1 MAIKKSELYST
12 LWKCCDE
19 LRGGMDASQY
29 KDYVLVILFVK
40 YISDKSRNDSNFV
53 IDIPAGCHFEDFVA
67 LKGHANIGEEMNKKM
82 AALSEANQL
91 DGVFIADF
99 DDETKLG
106 KGKDKVET
114 LSGLIG
120 IFQTSDLDFSKNR
133 AADDDLI
140 GDAYEYLMKNFAT
153 ESGKSKGQFYTP
165 AEVSRVMAKVLGL
178 DKVHTTAQTTIY
190 DPTCGSG
197 SLLLRAKAEIQ
208 NNITLYGQ
216 EKDNATVGLAKMNM
230 ILHNDPYAII
240 KQGDTLNDPQYKDES
255 GNLQT
260 FDFVVANPP
269 FSTKA
274 WLKGAKDEDQY
285 HRWGSSIGVPPEKN
299 GDYAFLLHIV
309 RSIKQTGC
317 GACILPH
324 GVLFRGNAEAQ
335 IRKYLVA
342 DRRYIKGIIGL
353 PANLFFGTGIPACI
367 IILEKS
373 EASNRK
379 GVFMID
385 AKSGFMKDGAK
396 NRLREQDIRR
406 IVDIWQQ
413 QRDVPH
419 FARFVP
425 LEEIERNDY
434 NLNIPRYIS
443 APDTEIL
450 QDIDAHLHGGLPAH
464 DIEQLAAYW
473 QVCPSLRNDLFR
485 PHDTRTGYFAL
496 NCDAEAVR
504 DTIMD
509 NVDFRRQT
517 EIFYRSYA
525 EWCDRHR
532 EALYFLVAGF
542 APKRLIEELSDSML
556 ATFKRD
562 ESLVDAYDVYDCL
575 MNYWSETMQDDCYL
589 IAANG
594 WKAELYTPQP
604 TAKKKDAKPKEKKPS
619 TPEDVVCD
627 LLPVSIVVDEYF
639 AKEKRLISASE
650 ELLSDKENRLNE
662 LLEEHADE
670 AFDEDN
676 FADNKLTD
684 SNVKKR
690 IKGLDKKSDADEI
703 TILTQYLE
711 LKADISQMK
720 RKLKTLKENLL
731 AVLKVKYSNL
741 TEDDIKR
748 LVIEKK
754 WFAALSS
761 RLDSEMQ
768 RIGQQLT
775 SQVSALAERYA
786 QTLPEIAAEI
796 TDLETKITA
805 HLKQMGFPI
814 D

>member
-40 YISDKSRNDSNFV
+40 YISDKSRNDSNFL
-53 IDIPAGCHFEDFVA
+53 IDNIPAGCYFEDFVA

-82 AALSEANQL
+82 AALSEATQL

-99 DDETKLG
+99 DDDTKLG

-114 LSGLIG
+114 LSGLISL
-120 IFQTSDLDFSKNR
+120 FQTSDLDFSKNR
-133 AADDDLI
+133 TADDDLI

-165 AEVSRVMAKVLGL
+165 AEVSRVIAKVLGL
-178 DKVHTTAQTTIY
+178 DKANSISTTIY

-197 SLLLRAKAEIQ
+197 SLLLRAKAE
-208 NNITLYGQ
+208 TPTGASLYGQ

-230 ILHNDPYAII
+230 ILHNDPCATI
-240 KQGDTLNDPQYKDES
+240 KQGDTLNDPQYKDDL

-260 FDFVVANPP
+260 YDFVVANPP
-269 FSTKA
+269 FSTKS
-274 WLKGAKDEDQY
+274 WLKGAKEEDQY

-342 DRRYIKGIIGL
+342 EKRYIKGIIGL

-367 IILEKS
+367 IIIEKS

-385 AKSGFMKDGAK
+385 AKSGFIKDGAK

-406 IVDIWQQ
+406 IVDVWRQ
-413 QRDVPH
+413 QRDVPN

-425 LEEIERNDY
+425 MEEIEHNDY

-450 QDIDAHLHGGLPAH
+450 QDIDAHLHGGLPEH

-496 NCDAEAVR
+496 NCEPEAVR
-504 DTIMD
+504 DTIMA
-509 NVDFRRQT
+509 NSDFRRQT

-525 EWCDRHR
+525 EWCNRHR
-532 EALYFLVAGF
+532 EALYSLALGL
-542 APKRLIEELSDSML
+542 APKRLIEELSDSL
-556 ATFKRD
+556 LETFKRD
-562 ESLVDAYDVYDCL
+562 ESLVDAYDVFDCL

-594 WKAELYTPQP
+594 WNAELYTPQP
-604 TAKKKDAKPKEKKPS
+604 TIKKKDAKPKEKKAS

-627 LLPVSIVVDEYF
+627 LLPVSIVIDEYF
-639 AKEKRLISASE
+639 AKEKQLISASE
-650 ELLSDKENRLNE
+650 ELLNDKENQLNE

-676 FADNKLTD
+676 FADSKLTD

-690 IKGLDKKSDADEI
+690 IKALDKKSDADEI
-703 TILTQYLE
+703 AVLTQYLK
-711 LKADISQMK
+711 LKEDISLTK
-720 RKLKTLKENLL
+720 KTLKTLKYNLL
-731 AVLKVKYSNL
+731 TALTVKYARL
-741 TEDDIKR
+741 TEEDIKR

-754 WFAALSS
+754 WFAALST
-761 RLDSEMQ
+761 RLDGEMQ
-768 RIGQQLT
+768 RVGQQLT
-775 SQVSALAERYA
+775 SKVSALAERYA
-786 QTLPEIAAEI
+786 QTLPEIDAEI
-796 TDLETKITA
+796 ADLEAKVA
-805 HLKQMGFPI
+805 VHLKQMGY
-814 D
+814 

>member
-40 YISDKSRNDSNFV
+40 YISDKSRNDSNFM
-53 IDIPAGCHFEDFVA
+53 IDIPAGCYFEDFVA

-114 LSGLIG
+114 LSGLIS

-165 AEVSRVMAKVLGL
+165 AEVSRVIAKVLGL
-178 DKVHTTAQTTIY
+178 DKVNSIRTTIY
-190 DPTCGSG
+190 DPACGSG
-197 SLLLRAKAEIQ
+197 SLLLRAKAETPTDA
-208 NNITLYGQ
+208 TLYGQ

-230 ILHNDPYAII
+230 ILHNDPYATI
-240 KQGDTLNDPQYKDES
+240 KQGDTLNDPQYEDES
-255 GNLQT
+255 GNLQA

-269 FSTKA
+269 FSTKS
-274 WLKGAKDEDQY
+274 WLKGAKEEDQY
-285 HRWGSSIGVPPEKN
+285 HRWSSSIGVPPEKN

-342 DRRYIKGIIGL
+342 EKRYIKGIIGL

-406 IVDIWQQ
+406 IVDVWQK
-413 QRDVPH
+413 QRDMPH

-425 LEEIERNDY
+425 QEEIERNDY

-443 APDTEIL
+443 APDTEIQ

-496 NCDAEAVR
+496 NCEPEAAR
-504 DTIMD
+504 DTIMA
-509 NVDFRRQT
+509 NSDFCRQT
-517 EIFYRSYA
+517 FLFIRSYT
-525 EWCDRHR
+525 EWCNRHR
-532 EALYFLVAGF
+532 ATLYDLTTGF
-542 APKRLIEELSDSML
+542 APKRLIEALSDSLL
-556 ATFKRD
+556 ATFKHD

-594 WKAELYTPQP
+594 WKAELYTPQS
-604 TAKKKDAKPKEKKPS
+604 TAKKKDAKPKEKKAS
-619 TPEDVVCD
+619 TPEDVACD

-650 ELLSDKENRLNE
+650 ELLNDKENQLNE

-684 SNVKKR
+684 SNIKKR
-690 IKGLDKKSDADEI
+690 IKTLDKKSDADEI
-703 TILTQYLE
+703 AVLMQYLK
-711 LKADISQMK
+711 LKEDISLTK
-720 RKLKTLKENLL
+720 KTLKTLKYNLL
-731 AVLKVKYSNL
+731 TALMVKYADL

-754 WFAALSS
+754 WFAALSA

-775 SQVSALAERYA
+775 SKVSALAERYA
-786 QTLPEIAAEI
+786 QTLPEIDAAI
-796 TDLETKITA
+796 ADLEAKVAA
-805 HLKQMGFPI
+805 HLKQMGF
-814 D
+814 

>member
-1 MAIKKSELYST
+1 MAVKKSELYST

-40 YISDKSRNDSNFV
+40 YISDKSRNDPNFM
-53 IDIPAGCHFEDFVA
+53 IDIPAGCYFEDFVA
-67 LKGHANIGEEMNKKM
+67 LKGHANIGEEINKKM

-120 IFQTSDLDFSKNR
+120 IFQTSDLDFGKNR

-165 AEVSRVMAKVLGL
+165 AEVSRVIAKVLEL
-178 DKVHTTAQTTIY
+178 DKVDSIRTTIY

-197 SLLLRAKAEIQ
+197 SLLLRAKAETPTDA
-208 NNITLYGQ
+208 TLYGQ

-230 ILHNDPYAII
+230 ILHNDPYATI
-240 KQGDTLNDPQYKDES
+240 KQGDTLNDPQYKDDS

-269 FSTKA
+269 FSTKS
-274 WLKGAKDEDQY
+274 WLKGAKEEDQY
-285 HRWGSSIGVPPEKN
+285 KRWGSPAGVPPEKN

-342 DRRYIKGIIGL
+342 EKRYIKGIIGL

-373 EASNRK
+373 EASNRT
-379 GVFMID
+379 GIFMID

-406 IVDIWQQ
+406 IADVWQAR
-413 QRDVPH
+413 RDVPH

-425 LEEIERNDY
+425 MKEIERNDY

-473 QVCPSLRNDLFR
+473 EVCPSLRDDLFK
-485 PHDTRTGYFAL
+485 PHDTRTGYFVL
-496 NCDAEAVR
+496 NCESEAVR
-504 DTIMD
+504 DTIMS
-509 NVDFRRQT
+509 NSDFRRQT
-517 EIFYRSYA
+517 ETFHRSYA
-525 EWCDRHR
+525 EWCDKHCS
-532 EALYFLVAGF
+532 ELYALTVGL
-542 APKRLIEELSDSML
+542 APKRLIETLSDSLL
-556 ATFKRD
+556 AIFKRD

-604 TAKKKDAKPKEKKPS
+604 TAKKKDTKPKEKKAVS
-619 TPEDVVCD
+619 PEDVVCD
-627 LLPVSIVVDEYF
+627 LLPVSIVIDEYF
-639 AKEKRLISASE
+639 AKEKQQILASE
-650 ELLSDKENRLNE
+650 ERLNDKENQLNE
-662 LLEEHADE
+662 LLEEHSDDVFE
-670 AFDEDN
+670 EDN
-676 FADNKLTD
+676 FADNRLSD

-690 IKGLDKKSDADEI
+690 IKALDKKSDADEI
-703 TILTQYLE
+703 AVLTQYLE
-711 LKADISQMK
+711 LKKDISFAK
-720 RKLKTLKENLL
+720 KELKTLKNNLL
-731 AVLKVKYSNL
+731 TALKVKYASL
-741 TEDDIKR
+741 TEEDIKR
-748 LVIEKK
+748 LVIGKK
-754 WFAALSS
+754 WFATLST
-761 RLDSEMQ
+761 RLDNEMQ
-768 RIGQQLT
+768 RIGQQL
-775 SQVSALAERYA
+775 SSKVSALAERYA
-786 QTLPEIAAEI
+786 QTLPEIDAEI
-796 TDLETKITA
+796 ADLEAKVTA
-805 HLKQMGFPI
+805 HLKQMGF
-814 D
+814 

>member
-40 YISDKSRNDSNFV
+40 YISDKSRNDSNFM
-53 IDIPAGCHFEDFVA
+53 IDIPAGCYFEDFVA

-114 LSGLIG
+114 LSGLIS

-165 AEVSRVMAKVLGL
+165 AEVSRVIAKVLGL
-178 DKVHTTAQTTIY
+178 DKVNSIRTTIY
-190 DPTCGSG
+190 DPACGSG
-197 SLLLRAKAEIQ
+197 SLLLRAKAETPTDA
-208 NNITLYGQ
+208 TLYGQ

-230 ILHNDPYAII
+230 ILHNDPYATI
-240 KQGDTLNDPQYKDES
+240 KQGDTLNDPQYEDES
-255 GNLQT
+255 GNLQA

-269 FSTKA
+269 FSTKS
-274 WLKGAKDEDQY
+274 WLKGAKEEDQY
-285 HRWGSSIGVPPEKN
+285 HRWSSSIGVPPEKN

-342 DRRYIKGIIGL
+342 EKRYIKGIIGL

-406 IVDIWQQ
+406 IVDVWQK
-413 QRDVPH
+413 QRDIPH

-425 LEEIERNDY
+425 QEEIERNDY

-443 APDTEIL
+443 APDTEIQ

-496 NCDAEAVR
+496 NCEPEAVR
-504 DTIMD
+504 DTIMA
-509 NVDFRRQT
+509 NSDFCRQT
-517 EIFYRSYA
+517 EIFYRSYT
-525 EWCDRHR
+525 EWCNRHR
-532 EALYFLVAGF
+532 ATLYDLTTGF
-542 APKRLIEELSDSML
+542 APKRLIEALSDSLL
-556 ATFKRD
+556 ATFKHD

-594 WKAELYTPQP
+594 WKAKLYTPQP
-604 TAKKKDAKPKEKKPS
+604 TAKKKDAKPKEKKAS
-619 TPEDVVCD
+619 TPEDVACD

-650 ELLSDKENRLNE
+650 ELLNDKENQLNE
-662 LLEEHADE
+662 LLEEHAED

-676 FADNKLTD
+676 FTDNKLSD
-684 SNVKKR
+684 GNIKKR
-690 IKGLDKKSDADEI
+690 IKSLDKKSDSDEI
-703 TILTQYLE
+703 AVLTQYLE
-711 LKADISQMK
+711 LKAVISQVK
-720 RKLKTLKENLL
+720 RELKTLKENLL
-731 AVLKVKYSNL
+731 AVLKVKYSDL
-741 TEDDIKR
+741 TEDDIKW

-754 WFAALSS
+754 WFAALST

-775 SQVSALAERYA
+775 SKVSALAERYA
-786 QTLPEIAAEI
+786 QTLPEIDAAI
-796 TDLETKITA
+796 ADLEAKVA
-805 HLKQMGFPI
+805 EHLKQMGF
-814 D
+814 

>member
-40 YISDKSRNDSNFV
+40 YISDKSRNDSNFM
-53 IDIPAGCHFEDFVA
+53 IDIPAGCYFEDFVA

-165 AEVSRVMAKVLGL
+165 AEVSREIAKVLGL
-178 DKVHTTAQTTIY
+178 DKVNSIRTTIY

-197 SLLLRAKAEIQ
+197 SLLLRAKAETPTDA
-208 NNITLYGQ
+208 TLYGQ

-230 ILHNDPYAII
+230 ILHNDPYATI

-255 GNLQT
+255 GNLQA

-269 FSTKA
+269 FSTKS
-274 WLKGAKDEDQY
+274 WLKGAKEEDQY
-285 HRWGSSIGVPPEKN
+285 YRWGSSIGIPPEKN

-385 AKSGFMKDGAK
+385 AKAGFMKDGAK

-406 IVDIWQQ
+406 IVDVWQQ

-485 PHDTRTGYFAL
+485 PHDTRAGYFAL

-509 NVDFRRQT
+509 NADFRRQT

-525 EWCDRHR
+525 GWCDRYR
-532 EALYFLVAGF
+532 ETLYSLAAGL
-542 APKRLIEELSDSML
+542 APKHLIEELSDSLL
-556 ATFKRD
+556 ATFKCD
-562 ESLVDAYDVYDCL
+562 ESLVDAYDAYDCL

-594 WKAELYTPQP
+594 WNAELYTPQP
-604 TAKKKDAKPKEKKPS
+604 AAKKKDTKPKEKKAS
-619 TPEDVVCD
+619 APEDVVCD
-627 LLPVSIVVDEYF
+627 LLPVPIVIDEYF
-639 AKEKRLISASE
+639 AKEKHLISASE
-650 ELLSDKENRLNE
+650 ELLSDKENQLNE

-684 SNVKKR
+684 GNVKKR
-690 IKGLDKKSDADEI
+690 IKTLDKKSDADEI
-703 TILTQYLE
+703 AVLTQYLK
-711 LKADISQMK
+711 LKEDISLTK
-720 RKLKTLKENLL
+720 KTLKTLKYNLL
-731 AVLKVKYSNL
+731 TALTVKYTNL
-741 TEDDIKR
+741 TKDDIKR

-754 WFAALSS
+754 WFAALSA
-761 RLDSEMQ
+761 RLNSEIQ
-768 RIGQQLT
+768 RVGQQLT
-775 SQVSALAERYA
+775 SKVSALAERYA
-786 QTLPEIAAEI
+786 QTLPEIDAGIA
-796 TDLETKITA
+796 DLEAKVAA
-805 HLKQMGFPI
+805 HLKQMGF
-814 D
+814 

>member
-1 MAIKKSELYST
+1 MAVKKSELYST

-230 ILHNDPYAII
+230 ILHGEQLTEI
-240 KQGDTLNDPQYKDES
+240 KQGDTLNDPQYKEDS
-255 GNLQT
+255 GCLKT

-269 FSTKA
+269 FSTKS
-274 WLKGAKDEDQY
+274 WLKGAKEEDQY
-285 HRWGSSIGVPPEKN
+285 YRWGSSIGIPPEKN

-342 DRRYIKGIIGL
+342 EKRYIKGIIGL

-532 EALYFLVAGF
+532 ATLYDLTAGF
-542 APKRLIEELSDSML
+542 APKRLIEALSDSLL
-556 ATFKRD
+556 ATFKHD

-604 TAKKKDAKPKEKKPS
+604 TVKKKDAKPKEKKAS
-619 TPEDVVCD
+619 TPEDVACD

-650 ELLSDKENRLNE
+650 ELLSDKENQLNE

-684 SNVKKR
+684 SNIKKR
-690 IKGLDKKSDADEI
+690 IKTLDKKSDADEI
-703 TILTQYLE
+703 AVLMQYLK
-711 LKADISQMK
+711 LKEDISLTK
-720 RKLKTLKENLL
+720 KTLKTLKYNLL
-731 AVLKVKYSNL
+731 TALMVTYADLA
-741 TEDDIKR
+741 EDDIKR

-754 WFAALSS
+754 WFAALSA

-775 SQVSALAERYA
+775 SKVSALAERYA
-786 QTLPEIAAEI
+786 QTLPEIDAAI
-796 TDLETKITA
+796 ADLEAKVAA
-805 HLKQMGFPI
+805 HLKQMGF
-814 D
+814 

>member
-1 MAIKKSELYST
+1 
-12 LWKCCDE
+12 
-19 LRGGMDASQY
+19 
-29 KDYVLVILFVK
+29 
-40 YISDKSRNDSNFV
+40 
-53 IDIPAGCHFEDFVA
+53 
-67 LKGHANIGEEMNKKM
+67 
-82 AALSEANQL
+82 
-91 DGVFIADF
+91 
-99 DDETKLG
+99 
-106 KGKDKVET
+106 
-114 LSGLIG
+114 
-120 IFQTSDLDFSKNR
+120 
-133 AADDDLI
+133 
-140 GDAYEYLMKNFAT
+140 
-153 ESGKSKGQFYTP
+153 
-165 AEVSRVMAKVLGL
+165 
-178 DKVHTTAQTTIY
+178 
-190 DPTCGSG
+190 
-197 SLLLRAKAEIQ
+197 
-208 NNITLYGQ
+208 
-216 EKDNATVGLAKMNM
+216 
-230 ILHNDPYAII
+230 
-240 KQGDTLNDPQYKDES
+240 
-255 GNLQT
+255 
-260 FDFVVANPP
+260 
-269 FSTKA
+269 
-274 WLKGAKDEDQY
+274 
-285 HRWGSSIGVPPEKN
+285 
-299 GDYAFLLHIV
+299 
-309 RSIKQTGC
+309 
-317 GACILPH
+317 
-324 GVLFRGNAEAQ
+324 
-335 IRKYLVA
+335 
-342 DRRYIKGIIGL
+342 
-353 PANLFFGTGIPACI
+353 
-367 IILEKS
+367 
-373 EASNRK
+373 
-379 GVFMID
+379 MID

-406 IVDIWQQ
+406 IVDVWQQ

-434 NLNIPRYIS
+434 NLNIPRYIP

-464 DIEQLAAYW
+464 DIEQLAPYW
-473 QVCPSLRNDLFR
+473 QACPSLRNDLFR

-604 TAKKKDAKPKEKKPS
+604 TAKKKDAKPKEKKAS
-619 TPEDVVCD
+619 TPEDVACD

-639 AKEKRLISASE
+639 MKEKQLISASE
-650 ELLSDKENRLNE
+650 ELLDDKETQLNE
-662 LLEEHADE
+662 LLEEHA
-670 AFDEDN
+670 EDVLEEEN
-676 FADNKLTD
+676 FADNKLSD
-684 SNVKKR
+684 GNIKKR
-690 IKGLDKKSDADEI
+690 IKALNKKSDADEI
-703 TILTQYLE
+703 AVLTQYLK
-711 LKADISQMK
+711 LKEDISLTK
-720 RKLKTLKENLL
+720 KTLKTLKYNLL
-731 AVLKVKYSNL
+731 TALTVKYANL
-741 TEDDIKR
+741 TEDGIKR

-754 WFAALSS
+754 WFAALSD

-775 SQVSALAERYA
+775 SKVSALAERYA

>member
-40 YISDKSRNDSNFV
+40 YISDKSRNDSNFM
-53 IDIPAGCHFEDFVA
+53 IDIPAGCYFEDFVA

-114 LSGLIG
+114 LSGLIS

-165 AEVSRVMAKVLGL
+165 AEVSRVIAKVLGL
-178 DKVHTTAQTTIY
+178 DKVNSIRTTIY
-190 DPTCGSG
+190 DPACGSG
-197 SLLLRAKAEIQ
+197 SLLLRAKAETPTDA
-208 NNITLYGQ
+208 TLYGQ

-230 ILHNDPYAII
+230 ILHNDPYATI
-240 KQGDTLNDPQYKDES
+240 KQGDTLNDPQYEDES
-255 GNLQT
+255 GNLQA

-269 FSTKA
+269 FSTKS
-274 WLKGAKDEDQY
+274 WLKGAKEEDQY

-324 GVLFRGNAEAQ
+324 GVLFRSNAEAQ

-342 DRRYIKGIIGL
+342 EKRYIKGIIGL

-406 IVDIWQQ
+406 IVDVWQK

-443 APDTEIL
+443 APDAEIL

-473 QVCPSLRNDLFR
+473 QVCPSLRNDLFW
-485 PHDTRTGYFAL
+485 PHDTRAGYFAL
-496 NCDAEAVR
+496 NCKPEVVR
-504 DTIMD
+504 DTIMA
-509 NVDFRRQT
+509 NSDFCRQT
-517 EIFYRSYA
+517 EIFYRSYT
-525 EWCDRHR
+525 EWCNRHR
-532 EALYFLVAGF
+532 ATLYDLTAGF
-542 APKRLIEELSDSML
+542 APKRLIEALSDSLL
-556 ATFKRD
+556 ATFKHD

-604 TAKKKDAKPKEKKPS
+604 TAKKKDAKPKEKKAS
-619 TPEDVVCD
+619 TPEDVACD

-650 ELLSDKENRLNE
+650 ELLSDKENQLNE

-684 SNVKKR
+684 SNIKKR
-690 IKGLDKKSDADEI
+690 IKTLDKKSDADEI
-703 TILTQYLE
+703 AVLMQYLK
-711 LKADISQMK
+711 LKEDISLTK
-720 RKLKTLKENLL
+720 KTLKTLKYNLL
-731 AVLKVKYSNL
+731 TALMVKYADL

-754 WFAALSS
+754 WFAALSA

-775 SQVSALAERYA
+775 SKVSALAERYA
-786 QTLPEIAAEI
+786 QTLPEIDAAI
-796 TDLETKITA
+796 ADLESKVAA
-805 HLKQMGFPI
+805 HLKQMGF
-814 D
+814 

>member
-53 IDIPAGCHFEDFVA
+53 IDIPAGCFFEDFVA

-82 AALSEANQL
+82 AALSEANHL

-99 DDETKLG
+99 DDEAKLG

-120 IFQTSDLDFSKNR
+120 IFQTADLDFGKNR
-133 AADDDLI
+133 EADDDLI

-178 DKVHTTAQTTIY
+178 DKAHTIAQTTIY

-197 SLLLRAKAEIQ
+197 SLLLRAKAETL
-208 NNITLYGQ
+208 NDITLYGQ

-230 ILHNDPYAII
+230 ILHGEQFAEI
-240 KQGDTLNDPQYKDES
+240 KQGDTLNDPQYTDES
-255 GNLQT
+255 GNLRA

-269 FSTKA
+269 FSTKS
-274 WLKGAKDEDQY
+274 WLKGAKEEDQY

-342 DRRYIKGIIGL
+342 EKRYIKGVIGL

-367 IILEKS
+367 IIVEKS

-379 GVFMID
+379 GIFMID
-385 AKSGFMKDGAK
+385 AKSGFVKDGAK

-406 IVDIWQQ
+406 IVDVWQQ

-425 LEEIERNDY
+425 LEEIEHNDY
-434 NLNIPRYIS
+434 NLNIPRYIP

-485 PHDTRTGYFAL
+485 PHDTRAGYFTL
-496 NCDAEAVR
+496 NCDLKAVR
-504 DTIMD
+504 DTIML
-509 NVDFRRQT
+509 NADFRRQT

-525 EWCDRHR
+525 GWCDQHR
-532 EALYFLVAGF
+532 ATLYSLSTGF
-542 APKRLIEELSDSML
+542 VPKHLIGRLSDSLL

-604 TAKKKDAKPKEKKPS
+604 AAKKKDAKPKKAS
-619 TPEDVVCD
+619 TPEDIVCD
-627 LLPVSIVVDEYF
+627 LLSVSIVVDEYF
-639 AKEKRLISASE
+639 ATEKQLILASE
-650 ELLSDKENRLNE
+650 ELLRDKENQLSE

-670 AFDEDN
+670 AFNESN

-684 SNVKKR
+684 SNVKNR
-690 IKGLDKKSDADEI
+690 IKALNKKSDAEEI
-703 TILTQYLE
+703 AVLMQYLK
-711 LKADISQMK
+711 LKEDISLAK
-720 RKLKTLKENLL
+720 KTLKTLKYDLL
-731 AVLKVKYSNL
+731 TALLVKYAGF
-741 TEDDIKR
+741 TEDDVKR

-754 WFAALSS
+754 WFAALSA
-761 RLDSEMQ
+761 RLDGEMQ
-768 RIGQQLT
+768 RVGQQLT
-775 SQVSALAERYA
+775 SKVSALAERYA
-786 QTLPEIAAEI
+786 QTLPEIDAEI
-796 TDLETKITA
+796 SDLEAKVAA
-805 HLKQMGFPI
+805 HLKQMGY
-814 D
+814 

>member
-40 YISDKSRNDSNFV
+40 YISDKSRNDTNFM
-53 IDIPAGCHFEDFVA
+53 IDIPAGCYFEDFVA

-165 AEVSRVMAKVLGL
+165 AEVSRVIAKVLGL
-178 DKVHTTAQTTIY
+178 DKVNSIRTTIY

-197 SLLLRAKAEIQ
+197 SLLLRAKAETPTDA
-208 NNITLYGQ
+208 TLYGQ
-216 EKDNATVGLAKMNM
+216 EKDNATIGLAKMNM
-230 ILHNDPYAII
+230 ILHNDPYATI

-255 GNLQT
+255 GNLQA

-269 FSTKA
+269 FSTKS
-274 WLKGAKDEDQY
+274 WLKGAKEEDQY
-285 HRWGSSIGVPPEKN
+285 HRWGSSIGIPPEKN

-342 DRRYIKGIIGL
+342 EKRYIKGIIGL

-413 QRDVPH
+413 QRDAPH

-485 PHDTRTGYFAL
+485 PHDTRTSYFAL

-509 NVDFRRQT
+509 NADFRRQT

-525 EWCDRHR
+525 GWCDRHR
-532 EALYFLVAGF
+532 ETLYSLATGF
-542 APKRLIEELSDSML
+542 APKRLIEVLSDSLL
-556 ATFKRD
+556 AIFKRD
-562 ESLVDAYDVYDCL
+562 ESLVDAYDAYDCL

-604 TAKKKDAKPKEKKPS
+604 AAKKKDAKPKEKKAS
-619 TPEDVVCD
+619 TPEDVACD
-627 LLPVSIVVDEYF
+627 LLPVSIVIDEYF
-639 AKEKRLISASE
+639 AKDKHLISASE
-650 ELLSDKENRLNE
+650 ELLNDKENQLIE

-670 AFDEDN
+670 AFDEGN

-684 SNVKKR
+684 GNVKKR
-690 IKGLDKKSDADEI
+690 IKTLDKKSDADEI
-703 TILTQYLE
+703 AVLTQYLK
-711 LKADISQMK
+711 LKEDISLTK
-720 RKLKTLKENLL
+720 KTLKTLKYNLL
-731 AVLKVKYSNL
+731 TALTVKYANL

-748 LVIEKK
+748 LVIERK
-754 WFAALSS
+754 WFATLSAL
-761 RLDSEMQ
+761 LDSEMQ

-775 SQVSALAERYA
+775 SEVSALAERYA
-786 QTLPEIAAEI
+786 QTLPEIDAEI
-796 TDLETKITA
+796 SDLESKVA
-805 HLKQMGFPI
+805 SHLKQMGF
-814 D
+814 

>member
-40 YISDKSRNDSNFV
+40 YISDKSRNDSNFM
-53 IDIPAGCHFEDFVA
+53 IDIPAGCYFEDFVA

-165 AEVSRVMAKVLGL
+165 AEVSRVIAKVLGL
-178 DKVHTTAQTTIY
+178 DKVNSIRTTIY

-197 SLLLRAKAEIQ
+197 SLLLRAKAETLTDA
-208 NNITLYGQ
+208 TLYGQ

-269 FSTKA
+269 FSTKS
-274 WLKGAKDEDQY
+274 WLKGAKEEDQY

-309 RSIKQTGC
+309 RSIKHSGC

-335 IRKYLVA
+335 IRKYLVEEK
-342 DRRYIKGIIGL
+342 RWIKGIIGL

-373 EASNRK
+373 EANNRN

-406 IVDIWQQ
+406 IVDVWQA

-425 LEEIERNDY
+425 MEEIKRNDY

-443 APDTEIL
+443 SPDTEIL

-464 DIEQLAAYW
+464 DIEQLASYW
-473 QVCPSLRNDLFR
+473 QVCPSLRDDLFR
-485 PHDTRTGYFAL
+485 RHDTRAGYFAL
-496 NCDAEAVR
+496 NCDLDAVR
-504 DTIMD
+504 DTIMA
-509 NVDFRRQT
+509 NSDFRRQT
-517 EIFYRSYA
+517 EIFYRSYT
-525 EWCDRHR
+525 EWCNRYC
-532 EALYFLVAGF
+532 ATFYSLTAGF
-542 APKRLIEELSDSML
+542 APKHLIETLSDSLL
-556 ATFKRD
+556 ATFKHD

-604 TAKKKDAKPKEKKPS
+604 TAKKKDAKPKEKKAS
-619 TPEDVVCD
+619 TPEDVACD
-627 LLPVSIVVDEYF
+627 LLPVSIVIDEYF

-650 ELLSDKENRLNE
+650 ELLSDNENQLNE

-670 AFDEDN
+670 ALDEDN
-676 FADNKLTD
+676 FAGNKLTD
-684 SNVKKR
+684 GNVKKR
-690 IKGLDKKSDADEI
+690 IKALDKKSDADEI
-703 TILTQYLE
+703 AVLTRYIRLRE
-711 LKADISQMK
+711 DISLTK
-720 RKLKTLKENLL
+720 KVLKTLKYDLLTAL
-731 AVLKVKYSNL
+731 AVKYANM

-754 WFAALSS
+754 WFATLSV
-761 RLDSEMQ
+761 RLDGEMQ

-775 SQVSALAERYA
+775 SKVSALAERYA
-786 QTLPEIAAEI
+786 QTLPEIDAEI
-796 TDLETKITA
+796 ADLETKVAA
-805 HLKQMGFPI
+805 HLKQMGY
-814 D
+814 

>member
-40 YISDKSRNDSNFV
+40 YISDKSRNDTDFM
-53 IDIPAGCHFEDFVA
+53 IDIPAGCYFEDFVA

-91 DGVFIADF
+91 DGVFVADF

-165 AEVSRVMAKVLGL
+165 AEVSRVIAKVLGL
-178 DKVHTTAQTTIY
+178 DKVNSIRTTIY

-197 SLLLRAKAEIQ
+197 SLLLRAKAETPTDA
-208 NNITLYGQ
+208 TLYGQ

-230 ILHNDPYAII
+230 ILHNDPYATI

-255 GNLQT
+255 SNLQA

-269 FSTKA
+269 FSTKS
-274 WLKGAKDEDQY
+274 WLKGAKEEDQY
-285 HRWGSSIGVPPEKN
+285 HRWGSSIGIPPEKN

-373 EASNRK
+373 ETSNRK

-406 IVDIWQQ
+406 IVDVWQQ

-450 QDIDAHLHGGLPAH
+450 QDIEAHLHGGLPAH

-485 PHDTRTGYFAL
+485 PHDTRAGYFAL

-509 NVDFRRQT
+509 NADFRRQT

-532 EALYFLVAGF
+532 ETLYSLATGF
-542 APKRLIEELSDSML
+542 APKRLIEVLSDSLL
-556 ATFKRD
+556 AIFKRD

-604 TAKKKDAKPKEKKPS
+604 TAKKRDAKPKEKKPS

-627 LLPVSIVVDEYF
+627 LLPVPIVIDEYF
-639 AKEKRLISASE
+639 AEEKQLISVSE
-650 ELLSDKENRLNE
+650 ELLNDKENQLNE
-662 LLEEHADE
+662 LLEEHAE
-670 AFDEDN
+670 AVFDADN
-676 FADNKLTD
+676 FEDKKLTD
-684 SNVKKR
+684 GNVKKR
-690 IKGLDKKSDADEI
+690 IKTLDRKSDADEI
-703 TILTQYLE
+703 AVLAQYLE
-711 LKADISQMK
+711 LKADISQVK
-720 RKLKTLKENLL
+720 RELKTLKENLL

-754 WFAALSS
+754 WFAALSA

-768 RIGQQLT
+768 RVGQQLT
-775 SQVSALAERYA
+775 SKVSALAERYA
-786 QTLPEIAAEI
+786 QTLPEIDAEI
-796 TDLETKITA
+796 ADLETKVTA
-805 HLKQMGFPI
+805 HLKQMGF
-814 D
+814 

>member
-1 MAIKKSELYST
+1 MAVKKSELYST

-40 YISDKSRNDSNFV
+40 YISDKSRNDPNFM
-53 IDIPAGCHFEDFVA
+53 IDIPAGCYFEDFVA
-67 LKGHANIGEEMNKKM
+67 LKGHANIGEEINKKM

-91 DGVFIADF
+91 DGVFSADF
-99 DDETKLG
+99 DDEAKLG

-114 LSGLIG
+114 LSGLVG

-165 AEVSRVMAKVLGL
+165 AEVSRVIAKVLEL
-178 DKVHTTAQTTIY
+178 DKVNSIRTTIY

-197 SLLLRAKAEIQ
+197 SLLLRAKAETPTDA
-208 NNITLYGQ
+208 TLYGQ

-230 ILHNDPYAII
+230 ILHNDPYATI
-240 KQGDTLNDPQYKDES
+240 KQGDTLNDPQYKDEA

-269 FSTKA
+269 FSTKS
-274 WLKGAKDEDQY
+274 WLKGAKEEDQY
-285 HRWGSSIGVPPEKN
+285 QRWGSSIGIPPEKN

-309 RSIKQTGC
+309 RSIKRRGC

-335 IRKYLVA
+335 IRRYLVA
-342 DRRYIKGIIGL
+342 EKRYIKGIIGL

-367 IILEKS
+367 IIIEKAD
-373 EASNRK
+373 ASNRK

-385 AKSGFMKDGAK
+385 AKNGFMKDGAK

-406 IVDIWQQ
+406 IVDVWLA

-425 LEEIERNDY
+425 MAELERNDY

-464 DIEQLAAYW
+464 DIEQLASYW
-473 QVCPSLRNDLFR
+473 QACPSLRGDLFR
-485 PHDTRTGYFAL
+485 PHDTRRGYFVL
-496 NCDAEAVR
+496 NCESAAVR
-504 DTIMD
+504 DTILS
-509 NVDFRRQT
+509 NTDFRRQT
-517 EIFYRSYA
+517 ELFDRSYA

-532 EALYFLVAGF
+532 TKLYALAAGF
-542 APKRLIEELSDSML
+542 APKRLIEELSDSLL
-556 ATFKRD
+556 AIFKCD
-562 ESLVDAYDVYDCL
+562 ESLVDAYDAYDCL
-575 MNYWSETMQDDCYL
+575 MNYWGETMQDDCYL

-594 WKAELYTPQP
+594 WRAELYTPQP
-604 TAKKKDAKPKEKKPS
+604 AAKKKDAKPKEKKAVA
-619 TPEDVVCD
+619 PEDVVCD
-627 LLPVSIVVDEYF
+627 LLPVSIVIDEYF
-639 AKEKRLISASE
+639 AEEKHVIAASE
-650 ELLSDKENRLNE
+650 ELLSEKENRLNE
-662 LLEEHADE
+662 ILEEHAEDVLDE
-670 AFDEDN
+670 TN
-676 FADNKLTD
+676 FADNKLSD
-684 SNVKKR
+684 GNVKKR
-690 IKGLDKKSDADEI
+690 IKALDKKSDADEI
-703 TILTQYLE
+703 AVLTQYLKVKE
-711 LKADISQMK
+711 DISLVK
-720 RKLKTLKENLL
+720 KTLKSLKYDLL
-731 AVLKVKYSNL
+731 TALVAKYADL
-741 TEDDIKR
+741 TEADIKR

-754 WFAALSS
+754 WFATLSI
-761 RLDSEMQ
+761 RLDREMQ
-768 RIGQQLT
+768 RICQQLT
-775 SQVSALAERYA
+775 SKISDLAERYA
-786 QTLPEIAAEI
+786 QTLPEIDAEI
-796 TDLETKITA
+796 ADLEAKVAA
-805 HLKQMGFPI
+805 HLKQMGFE
-814 D
+814 